1 MTTVLELQDICK
13 SFGGLAAADAVSL
26 SVEEN
31 AIHGLI
37 GPNGAG
43 KTTLFSLIT
52 GYYRADRGK
61 IVYRGEDVT
70 AASTSAR
77 ARVGL
82 IRTFQSNILFLEE
95 SVFANVLMGGLS
107 RAPRHSFDWFYRRP
121 DLAVQ
126 PMTEAHT
133 ILDFIGLTSRSQVA
147 ARDLSHGQQR
157 LLGIGVALAARPRL
171 LLLDEPFTGMT
182 GREKD
187 GLMNIIK
194 AIRARETTIVLVEHD
209 MRAVMRLCD
218 RITVLN
224 FGKVLAEGT
233 PEFVRQHPDVISAYL
248 GAN

>member
-1 MTTVLELQDICK
+1 M
-13 SFGGLAAADAVSL
+13 
-26 SVEEN
+26 
-31 AIHGLI
+31 
-37 GPNGAG
+37 
-43 KTTLFSLIT
+43 
-52 GYYRADRGK
+52 
-61 IVYRGEDVT
+61 
-70 AASTSAR
+70 
-77 ARVGL
+77 
-82 IRTFQSNILFLEE
+82 
-95 SVFANVLMGGLS
+95 
-107 RAPRHSFDWFYRRP
+107 
-121 DLAVQ
+121 
-126 PMTEAHT
+126 
-133 ILDFIGLTSRSQVA
+133 A

-157 LLGIGVALAARPRL
+157 LLGIGVALAARPKL

>member
-1 MTTVLELQDICK
+1 MTTVLELQDVCK

-61 IVYRGEDVT
+61 IVYRGDDIT
-70 AASTSAR
+70 GASVSAR
-77 ARVGL
+77 ARAGL
-82 IRTFQSNILFLEE
+82 IRTFQSNILFFEE
-95 SVFANVLMGGLS
+95 SAFANVLMGGLS

-121 DLAVQ
+121 DLAEL
-126 PMTEAHT
+126 PMAEANA
-133 ILDFIGLTSRSQVA
+133 ILDFIGLASRSQVA
-147 ARDLSHGQQR
+147 VRDLSHGQQR
-157 LLGIGVALAARPRL
+157 LLGIGVALAARPKL

-194 AIRARETTIVLVEHD
+194 SMRAQETTIVLVEHD

-248 GAN
+248 GAH